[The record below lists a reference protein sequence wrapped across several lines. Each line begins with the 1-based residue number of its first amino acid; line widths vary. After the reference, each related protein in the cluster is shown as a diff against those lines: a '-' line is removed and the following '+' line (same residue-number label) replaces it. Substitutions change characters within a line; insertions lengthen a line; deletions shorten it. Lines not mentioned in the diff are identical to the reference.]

1 MAAFF
6 VGVGAPKWNDWPT
19 FEEKLLRPSSS
30 KWATWNSKIV
40 LGDGTPS
47 NCRKKMYQWSWRTCP
62 NVEDTVYQSATQWHP
77 WPYLSRISGNMIHG
91 GWRHGFRALVVLRRR
106 WVQSRNHYHEEPL
119 EQCRSV
125 GLTSVSPE
133 KTIVVFIFSGET
145 FSYCPKKSHKI
156 SRQNKKNQKHNDFN
170 IKKWRSLWLVLISIL
185 KTVDWRLL
193 FTVTE
198 LVSWNKPT
206 TTTCHS
212 VTRWRVCVYYISRL
226 YLFIYIYISLY
237 PLWLVVWWP
246 YLCCL
251 SHACTHPFSCQKFFD
266 WFQKTKSI
274 NLIIH
279 KSYNMCVYT
288 HPYIHPCA
296 TIHIY
301 TTLHI
306 TTTAYTFVYDMTTT
320 ISSWQQP
327 TYHHHNN
334 K

>member
-1 MAAFF
+1 MT
-6 VGVGAPKWNDWPT
+6 P
-19 FEEKLLRPSSS
+19 PSQ
-30 KWATWNSKIV
+30 
-40 LGDGTPS
+40 L
-47 NCRKKMYQWSWRTCP
+47 
-62 NVEDTVYQSATQWHP
+62 P
-77 WPYLSRISGNMIHG
+77 WPYLSLRTVISNWISVATCDPWWMKTRVSSSGYISDDGLWLSNAITNKRKRTSDDENDSIG
-91 GWRHGFRALVVLRRR
+91 GRRR